1 MPTIRFTGPALVA
14 SAEENVD
21 GSLDLISDKA
31 TLESLNGMSYEDEEF
46 SDYLYDRE
54 ETKSFAEYVSGGIL
68 SFSYDTSS
76 SSLIGSI
83 EYLLS
88 RPLSAD
94 EVEALEE
101 YTIEQLTDGICSNF
115 SQERALRGEVTPF
128 INHEELSYHQAS

>member
-14 SAEENVD
+14 SAEENDD

-31 TLESLNGMSYEDEEF
+31 TLESLNGLSYEDEEF
-46 SDYLYDRE
+46 SDHLYDGE
-54 ETKSFAEYVSGGIL
+54 ETEGFAEHVSGGIL

-83 EYLLS
+83 EYQLS

-101 YTIEQLTDGICSNF
+101 YTIEQLTDGIGSNF
-115 SQERALRGEVTPF
+115 SQERALSGEVTPF
-128 INHEELSYHQAS
+128 INHEELSCHQAS